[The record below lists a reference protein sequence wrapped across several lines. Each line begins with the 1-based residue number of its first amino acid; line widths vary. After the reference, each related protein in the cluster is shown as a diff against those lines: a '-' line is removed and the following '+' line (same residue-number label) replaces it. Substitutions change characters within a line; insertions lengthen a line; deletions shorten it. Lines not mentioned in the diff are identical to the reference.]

1 MSFFTQ
7 REVFLKAAEE
17 GKDIQY
23 VDDDEPSPASQV
35 HAQPVPTPILL
46 AGVGDPVG
54 DAQPQAARPQVSSVS
69 GTCAADLLCVQPP
82 EPAADGKGSKAE
94 PEEDKQAARAK
105 KEYTVGGLK
114 CAKSPLAGPES
125 LRVTVGDP
133 TVHDDGFF
141 SSKYVTF
148 QVKTEQLEL
157 DVRRKD
163 RDFGCLSEYFCKVCP
178 YVLIPSL
185 PELKKSAKFDP
196 EYLARRAAQLE
207 AFLNKCLQCDELRL
221 FPVFY
226 EFLKQPD
233 YKAYSKQLKSS
244 SEKAVK
250 AVSTRDFY
258 SPSGLHTIN
267 ANKHIISFSD
277 NLNVYLS
284 VYETC

>member
-23 VDDDEPSPASQV
+23 VDDDEPASQV

-54 DAQPQAARPQVSSVS
+54 DAQPQAARP
-69 GTCAADLLCVQPP
+69 QPP